1 MKHKIRF
8 ISLDNGLLIVQHQVI
23 IRTNAGLLAV
33 GLLRTYF
40 SEVWRKWVWK
50 CHLKNGSHFALAS
63 MSWCFMHLHCMIALS
78 SDRSAAYYSC
88 IQDVIKMVVTLIS
101 ISVNQL
107 PHWSWVTHKC
117 INNQTIIGSDNSL
130 SPDWRQA
137 IIWTSAGILLI
148 GPLGTKFSEILIAI
162 LTFSFI
168 KMHWQ
173 SVVCKMT
180 AILSQPHCVTGMS
193 LFIS

>member
-1 MKHKIRF
+1 MSSEKWQPF
-8 ISLDNGLLIVQHQVI
+8 CFGLNVLILHV
-23 IRTNAGLLAV
+23 
-33 GLLRTYF
+33 
-40 SEVWRKWVWK
+40 
-50 CHLKNGSHFALAS
+50 FALYE
-63 MSWCFMHLHCMIALS
+63 IALS

-107 PHWSWVTHKC
+107 PHWSRVTHIC

-148 GPLGTKFSEILIAI
+148 GPLGTKFSEILIEI

-173 SVVCKMT
+173 SVVCKMAT
-180 AILSQPHCVTGMS
+180 ILSQPHCVTGVL